1 MQNYQVTSQV
11 EKTEQSLISIEINA
25 NLRLSMKK
33 ILKIAT
39 STRGSQ

>member
-1 MQNYQVTSQV
+1 MQNYQGAYQV

-33 ILKIAT
+33 ILRIAA
-39 STRGSQ
+39 SARGSQ